1 MRRFHRSMCTAAVLQ
16 WAATRACAATPT
28 SGEASPLTVAPKK
41 AAKHRMQPQ
50 LDTSSL
56 LQSIPKNPAESAQ
69 AELTTAELES
79 KVSEWSK
86 MSQSELDELQK
97 KFEAEEEAGTQVLQD
112 DSLYQLDVSTKNR
125 SAGATKV
132 FWSKIDVVPLSDT
145 GRYDGWYAVSVDG
158 RKVKAFETTAVL
170 AIPSEALA
178 LACAK
183 EWSEQEG
190 HLNKLLMPL
199 TDLCSGA
206 MHVAPQHVRS
216 RIDYLMSF
224 YQNDNCYFRSPVIQ
238 DEQDKMIAPVSKHFE
253 RLFDVDV
260 PRIVGIGH
268 PQVPPH
274 YVNRVRDGLVAMNL
288 NQYQVVALCVV
299 AQFTSSLLLPLAL
312 FNRIVDVPT
321 ALKINR
327 AEEGHN
333 IDNEGM
339 VKGYHDIRE
348 ADVAVKICA
357 SAVAWQ
363 LTQGMSLAKCS
374 EIHGSVITNL
384 QEMEMP

>member
-1 MRRFHRSMCTAAVLQ
+1 MRSFLNRYHTAAVFHLLLSSSSR
-16 WAATRACAATPT
+16 TCASTP
-28 SGEASPLTVAPKK
+28 ADLTIAPKK
-41 AAKHRMQPQ
+41 TKQRLQPQ

-56 LQSIPKNPAESAQ
+56 LQSIPKDPAQLAH
-69 AELTTAELES
+69 AELSTAELEK
-79 KVSEWSK
+79 KVDEWSK
-86 MSQSELDELQK
+86 LSQSELDELQK

-132 FWSKIDVVPLSDT
+132 FWSKIDVTPLSDS
-145 GRYDGWYAVSVDG
+145 GKHAGWFAVTVDG
-158 RKVKAFETTAVL
+158 RKVKAFESSAIL
-170 AIPSEALA
+170 AIPNEALA

-183 EWSEQEG
+183 EWAEQEG
-190 HLNKLLMPL
+190 YLNKLLMPL

-224 YQNDNCYFRSPVIQ
+224 YQNDNCYFRSAAIQ
-238 DEQDKMIAPVSKHFE
+238 DRQDKMIEPLSRHFE
-253 RLFDVDV
+253 RLFDVEV

-312 FNRIVDVPT
+312 FHRVVDLPT
-321 ALKINR
+321 ALSINR

-333 IDNEGM
+333 IDTEGL

-357 SAVAWQ
+357 SAAAWQ
-363 LTQGMSLAKCS
+363 LTQGISLAKCS
-374 EIHGSVITNL
+374 EIHGSVTSHL
-384 QEMEMP
+384 QDLEMP